1 MGHESVDTIATIDNL
16 VPSRPSPETH
26 RVLQRET
33 VTSSP
38 SLSALMTLADASQAA
53 AESESLE
60 EALKTIASR
69 AAETLRVP
77 ECIIW
82 EYDPGSDTI
91 IPRAHFEQTPSDWD
105 GIGKPLPLALHQP
118 EKRVIESGMPLFEA
132 ISDPDLDP
140 VSREVMEKWGI
151 KSGLSIPLLAGGERL
166 GLMAFYDSERERR
179 FSEAE
184 MALARGLGSLASQAI
199 HFAQTMR
206 RHAEQNVRLASLLQA
221 SWAINSSLD
230 VDDVLE
236 IVADHAASSL
246 GCEGCII
253 YPAGLEHHHVPPQLD
268 EECVPLQQHV
278 DDPGLDPALR
288 AAMEA
293 HGHKSRLVIP
303 LPFGPSR
310 LGAMV
315 AYRTDYQGRFNPWEI
330 DLACGLAAQAG
341 LAIRNAQQYQE
352 LRQVHVAGLR
362 ALVSA
367 LGAKEPYTQGHGARV
382 AQYVSLLGERLGWD
396 AEAVQR
402 AEEAGFLHDIGK
414 LVVSDAVLLKPGPLT
429 EREWALM
436 RTHPETSQE
445 ILLSMVDDEQSEAI
459 CHHHERFDGA
469 GYPSGLAGEEIPL
482 LARALSVVDAYD
494 AMSYHRP
501 YRWALPYTECRAE
514 LIRGRGS
521 QFDPAMVDAFLS
533 VLDELHKRRALCLTV
548 AEEAAALID
557 AEKHE
562 LLRTREDEERPEYRE
577 LVAILGAVLKRYE
590 GVRFLTTQRKD
601 GARLVYV
608 VDPEESEEWKSHIGD
623 DLYTAD
629 YETGEVL
636 HGLKPD
642 ANAIY
647 ADEFGTWVTGTAPI
661 RAAQGN
667 VVALVAADSPV
678 RPSRRGSDGQTVP
691 GSMESLLGEL
701 SKRIS
706 RAEFAA
712 CTDGLTGVHNH
723 RHLHEH
729 LTGEVSKAVVKQ
741 SRVAVLFVDIDHFKA
756 FNDRWGHIL
765 GDEVLRAVALIVEG
779 QIRRDDIVARYGGE
793 EFVAVLSDTD
803 LAGGLQVADRIR
815 EKITAVPLV
824 PGTAKVTV
832 SIGLAV
838 FPEHATSKT
847 ELIEKADAAMY
858 EAKRLGRDRIQVY
871 YDELAGIRALAHGEA
886 PPQILAHPVVG
897 VLPRRPH
904 EGPQQ
909 RRVRLAVGVQA

>member
-1 MGHESVDTIATIDNL
+1 MGYESVDTIVTTTTPTPL
-16 VPSRPSPETH
+16 EPSPETH
-26 RVLQRET
+26 GDSRRET
-33 VTSSP
+33 TAASD
-38 SLSALMTLADASQAA
+38 SLRALVTLADAGQAA
-53 AESESLE
+53 AESESLD
-60 EALKTIASR
+60 EALRTIAWR
-69 AAETLRVP
+69 AAETLQVP
-77 ECIIW
+77 ECVIW
-82 EYDPGSDTI
+82 EYDPRSDTI
-91 IPRAHFEQTPSDWD
+91 IPRAHYERTPSGWD
-105 GIGKPLPLALHQP
+105 GLRKPLPLAHHQP
-118 EKRVIESGMPLFEA
+118 KKRVIESGLPLFETL
-132 ISDPDLDP
+132 SDPHLHP
-140 VSREVMEKWGI
+140 VSRERMVKWGI
-151 KSGLSIPLLAGGERL
+151 ESSLSIPLLSGAERV
-166 GLMAFYDSERERR
+166 GLMAFHDSEPDRH

-184 MALARGLGSLASQAI
+184 MALARGVGSLASLAI

-230 VDDVLE
+230 VDDVIQ

-246 GCEGCII
+246 GCDGCVI
-253 YPAGLEHHHVPPQLD
+253 YPAGLDHYHTPSQDDPERT
-268 EECVPLQQHV
+268 PLQQHV
-278 DDPGLDPALR
+278 DDPGLDSAVR
-288 AAMEA
+288 TTMEA
-293 HGHKSRLVIP
+293 QGHRSRLVIP
-303 LPFGPSR
+303 LPVGPSR
-310 LGAMV
+310 LGALV
-315 AYRTDYQGRFNPWEI
+315 AYRTEAQGRFTPWEI

-382 AQYVSLLGERLGWD
+382 AQYVSLLTEKLGWD
-396 AEAVQR
+396 AEAVHR

-414 LVVSDAVLLKPGPLT
+414 LVVSDGVLLKPGPLT

-436 RTHPETSQE
+436 RTHPETSRE
-445 ILLSMVDDEQSEAI
+445 ILLSMVDDEQAEAI
-459 CHHHERFDGA
+459 CHHHERYDGS
-469 GYPSGLAGEEIPL
+469 GYPSGLAGEAIPL

-501 YRWALPYTECRAE
+501 YRWALPYAECRAE
-514 LIRGRGS
+514 LIRGCGV
-521 QFDPAMVDAFLS
+521 QFDPAMVDAFLE
-533 VLDELHKRRALCLTV
+533 VLDELAQRRMECVAV
-548 AEEAAALID
+548 AEEAAVLID

-562 LLRTREDEERPEYRE
+562 ILRSREDEDRPEYKE
-577 LVAILGAVLKRYE
+577 LVEILGAVLRRHE
-590 GVRFLTTQRKD
+590 GMRFLTTQRKE
-601 GARLVYV
+601 GARLIYV

-636 HGLKPD
+636 QGLKPD

-661 RAAQGN
+661 CDAEGK
-667 VVALVAADSPV
+667 VVALVAADTPV
-678 RPSRRGSDGQTVP
+678 RPPRRSTDGLTVP

-712 CTDGLTGVHNH
+712 STDGLTGVHNH

-729 LTGEVSKAVVKQ
+729 LTGEVSKAVVRQ
-741 SRVAVLFVDIDHFKA
+741 SQVAVLFVDIDHFKA
-756 FNDRWGHIL
+756 FNDRWGHVL

-793 EFVAVLSDTD
+793 EFVAVLSDTG
-803 LAGGLQVADRIR
+803 LAGGLHVAERIR
-815 EKITAVPLV
+815 EKITATPLV

-832 SIGLAV
+832 SIGVAV
-838 FPEHATSKT
+838 FPEHAASKT

-858 EAKRLGRDRIQVY
+858 EAKRLGRDRVQVY
-871 YDELAGIRALAHGEA
+871 RGGEPGPA
-886 PPQILAHPVVG
+886 PTT
-897 VLPRRPH
+897 
-904 EGPQQ
+904 
-909 RRVRLAVGVQA
+909 

>member
-1 MGHESVDTIATIDNL
+1 MGHDSIDTIASISDL
-16 VPSRPSPETH
+16 VPHRHPSEAH
-26 RVLQRET
+26 RHIQREA
-33 VTSSP
+33 SGAHP
-38 SLSALMTLADASQAA
+38 SHTALVTLADASQAA
-53 AESESLE
+53 AESQSLE
-60 EALKTIASR
+60 EALKTIAWR
-69 AAETLRVP
+69 AAETLQVP

-82 EYDPGSDTI
+82 EYDPRSDTI
-91 IPRAHFEQTPSDWD
+91 TPRAHFERMPSGWD
-105 GIGKPLPLALHQP
+105 GLGRPLPLSLHQP
-118 EKRVIESGMPLFEA
+118 EKRVIESGLPLFET

-140 VSREVMEKWGI
+140 TSRECMQKWGI
-151 KSGLSIPLLAGGERL
+151 MSGLSIPLVAGAETM
-166 GLMAFYDSERERR
+166 GLMAFYDCEVERR

-184 MALARGLGSLASQAI
+184 MALARGLGSLASQAM

-230 VDDVLE
+230 IDDVLQ
-236 IVADHAASSL
+236 IVADHAASAL
-246 GCEGCII
+246 RCDGCAV
-253 YPAGLEHHHVPPQLD
+253 YPAGLEHHHAPTDD
-268 EECVPLQQHV
+268 EQGCIPLQQHV
-278 DDPGLDPALR
+278 EDPDLDPAVR
-288 AAMEA
+288 SAMEA
-293 HGHKSRLVIP
+293 RGHKSRLVIP

-315 AYRTDYQGRFNPWEI
+315 TYRNESQGRFSPWEI

-382 AQYVSLLGERLGWD
+382 AQYVSLLAERLGWN
-396 AEAVQR
+396 AEAVHR

-445 ILLSMVDDEQSEAI
+445 ILLSMVDAKQAEAI
-459 CHHHERFDGA
+459 CHHHERYDGS
-469 GYPSGLAGEEIPL
+469 GYPKGLAGEDIPL
-482 LARALSVVDAYD
+482 LARALSVADAYD

-501 YRWALPYTECRAE
+501 YRFALPYSECRAE

-521 QFDPAMVDAFLS
+521 QFDPTMVDAFLE
-533 VLDELHKRRALCLTV
+533 VLDELEERRAVCLAV
-548 AEEAAALID
+548 AEEAALLID
-557 AEKHE
+557 GDKHE
-562 LLRTREDEERPEYRE
+562 LLRTRDDEERPEYKE
-577 LVAILGAVLKRYE
+577 LVEVLDRVLKRHE
-590 GVRFLTTQRKD
+590 GIRFLTTQRKD

-608 VDPEESEEWKSHIGD
+608 VDPEESEDWKSHIGD

-636 HGLKPD
+636 RGLKPD

-647 ADEFGTWVTGTAPI
+647 ADEFGIWVTGTAPI
-661 RAAQGN
+661 CNSQGD

-678 RPSRRGSDGQTVP
+678 RPSERTVDGLTAV

-712 CTDGLTGVHNH
+712 STDGLTGVHNH

-729 LTGEVSKAVVKQ
+729 LTGEVSKAVIAQ
-741 SRVAVLFVDIDHFKA
+741 SRVAVLFIDIDHFKS
-756 FNDRWGHIL
+756 FNDRWGHVL

-803 LAGGLQVADRIR
+803 LTGGLQVAERIR
-815 EKITAVPLV
+815 DKITATPLV
-824 PGTAKVTV
+824 AGTSKVTV
-832 SIGLAV
+832 SIGVAV
-838 FPEHATSKT
+838 FPEHAGSKT
-847 ELIEKADAAMY
+847 DLIEKADTAMY

-871 YDELAGIRALAHGEA
+871 HDALVA
-886 PPQILAHPVVG
+886 P
-897 VLPRRPH
+897 
-904 EGPQQ
+904 
-909 RRVRLAVGVQA
+909 